1 MAHVTT
7 DWREHA
13 PSRRA
18 RPPQVRGAVARPRLL
33 ALLRSS
39 RVVMVV
45 APAGYGKTTALAAHL
60 PDLGQTCWL
69 TLDVDDADPQ
79 VLASGLAVAVA
90 GLPGGEGPGAL
101 LDAGAAPR
109 RVAARV
115 ADVLDTADALLV
127 LDEAQHLA
135 GPLTEGVL
143 RELLG
148 GRVALLARTPLLNS
162 DLTRLETAGD
172 LTRVS
177 ASDLAFTP
185 AELAEL
191 LAAHGVTA
199 DAAEVRLAHGVTEGW
214 PIAARFLAQ
223 AAAQGRVRLAG
234 LSDLDG
240 GEAQLGTLFAYLA
253 QEVLGPLDPSLR
265 SLLTRGS
272 VFEELTP
279 DLLTDV
285 LGADVLGPGELG
297 EREAGTLLGAL
308 ASGGTFLTR
317 TGDSYRAH
325 PLLRA
330 HLRGLLTPGEAREI
344 AARGAAYFERTGRP
358 RRALAA
364 HLGAGNTARAAELL
378 AGHGGRWLDGGR
390 VTLVERSLARLPG
403 AAWTPALHALSG
415 DALRLGSRYVEALA
429 AYARAEPLARALG
442 EAQVALDTVQP
453 DLAWG
458 PLDMAAALAGG
469 EEAAR
474 VEQMRAE
481 NHLNA
486 GDPARALALHPEL
499 AAGARYTL
507 RSGRLQD
514 ALTLALH
521 AARGEAGG
529 ARAAQNHREG
539 LLLASFLHAV
549 LGEPGEAARRARE
562 GLAEGERLESRFVR
576 SLALARLG
584 HAEVA
589 AERFGQARAAYEEA
603 LTLAQDVVPRLQ
615 VEPRLGLAYLEAR
628 AGHPAPAA
636 DHEARA
642 LTHAGGDR
650 YVEGLTR
657 LTAALG
663 RLHGGDAA
671 GALPGLRATQ
681 EVFTACGDA
690 FGVGAAALA
699 VYAATGEVDD
709 APEAA
714 HAVVSFPFLLAR
726 RSLLSPARTR
736 AARAALL
743 ARLAAHTPDR
753 GAALLSVAHALGY
766 GHLPSPDE
774 VPGVNVRV
782 HVLGRVAVTR
792 DGGPAREWGRA
803 RARDLLAL
811 LAVHENGLPREAA
824 QEALFPGADP
834 QVGER
839 NFRVTLHALGQVLE
853 EGVASGTFLERGD
866 WLRLRGGPDLGVDL
880 WEARRH
886 LAAAPGTP
894 ARAEALLALPGGVAD
909 SDLAAVQAEAERH
922 AALLPEAL
930 AAEADHALRTARPD
944 LAARLSAR
952 ALDLDPAHEP
962 AARALMRAHHARAN
976 PAAAARTYAALRAA
990 LAELGLTPLPE
1001 TEGLRQALMGG
1012 MRIEG

>member
-1 MAHVTT
+1 MAGVTT

-13 PSRRA
+13 SSRRA

-33 ALLRSS
+33 SLLGAS
-39 RVVMVV
+39 RVVAVV
-45 APAGYGKTTALAAHL
+45 APAGYGKTTALAAGL
-60 PDLGQTCWL
+60 PDLGRAAWL
-69 TLDVDDADPQ
+69 TLDADDADPQ
-79 VLASGLAVAVA
+79 VLAAGLAVAVA

-101 LDAGAAPR
+101 LDAGAVPR

-115 ADVLDTADALLV
+115 ADVLDRSGALLV

-148 GRVALLARTPLLNS
+148 GRVALLSRTPLLGQG
-162 DLTRLETAGD
+162 LTRLELSGD
-172 LTRVS
+172 LTRVF
-177 ASDLAFTP
+177 APDLAFTP

-191 LAAHGVTA
+191 LAAQGVVATG
-199 DAAEVRLAHGVTEGW
+199 AEVRLAHAVTEGW

-223 AAAQGRVRLAG
+223 AAAQGRVRLSA
-234 LSDLDG
+234 LADLDG

-265 SLLTRGS
+265 ALLTRGS
-272 VFEELTP
+272 VFEDLTP
-279 DLLTDV
+279 ELI
-285 LGADVLGPGELG
+285 ADVLE
-297 EREAGTLLGAL
+297 ETQAGTLLGAL

-330 HLRGLLTPGEAREI
+330 HLRGLLAPGEARI
-344 AARGAAYFERTGRP
+344 LAARGAAYFERTGRP
-358 RRALAA
+358 RQALAA
-364 HLGAGNTARAAELL
+364 HLTAGNTARAAELL
-378 AGHGGRWLDGGR
+378 AEHGGRWLDGGR
-390 VTLVERSLARLPG
+390 VTLVERSLARVPPD
-403 AAWTPALHALSG
+403 AWTPALHALSG
-415 DALRLGSRYVEALA
+415 DALRLSSRYAEALA
-429 AYARAEPLARALG
+429 AYGRADPLARSLG

-458 PLDMAAALAGG
+458 PLDTAQTLASGTDV
-469 EEAAR
+469 AR
-474 VEQMRAE
+474 TERMRAE
-481 NHLNA
+481 NYLNA
-486 GDPARALALHPEL
+486 GDPARALALHPDL
-499 AAGARYTL
+499 ARGARYAL
-507 RSGRLQD
+507 RSGRLGD
-514 ALTLALH
+514 ALALALD

-562 GLAEGERLESRFVR
+562 GLAEGERLESLFVR

-584 HAEVA
+584 HAEVVA
-589 AERFGQARAAYEEA
+589 GCPEDARAAYEGA

-636 DHEARA
+636 EHEARA
-642 LTHAGGDR
+642 LAHAGGDR

-671 GALPGLRATQ
+671 GALPELEAAR

-690 FGVGAAALA
+690 FGTGAAALA
-699 VYAATGEVDD
+699 VYAATGRAGD
-709 APEAA
+709 APAA
-714 HAVVSFPFLLAR
+714 ARAAAAFPFLLAR
-726 RSLLSPARTR
+726 RSLLSPTPER

-743 ARLAAHTPDR
+743 ARLAADAPGEEAGLR
-753 GAALLSVAHALGY
+753 PVAHALGY
-766 GHLPSPDE
+766 GHLPRQGE
-774 VPGVNVRV
+774 VPGVDVRV
-782 HVLGRVAVTR
+782 QVLGRVAVTR
-792 DGGPAREWGRA
+792 GGQAAREWGRA

-811 LAVHENGLPREAA
+811 LTVHDPGLAREAA

-853 EGVASGTFLERGD
+853 EGVTSGTFLERGE
-866 WLRLRGGPDLGVDL
+866 WLRLRGGPDLTVDL
-880 WEARRH
+880 WEARAH
-886 LAAAPGTP
+886 LGAPPGTP
-894 ARAEALLALPGGVAD
+894 GRAGALLALPGGLAD
-909 SDLAAVQAEAERH
+909 TDLEAVQAEAERY
-922 AALLPEAL
+922 AARLPEAL
-930 AAEADHALRTARPD
+930 AAEAGHALRAARPD
-944 LAARLSAR
+944 LAARLAER
-952 ALDLDPAHEP
+952 ALTLDPAHEP
-962 AARALMRAHHARAN
+962 AARALMRAHAARAH

-990 LAELGLTPLPE
+990 LADLGLTPLPE
-1001 TEGLRQALMGG
+1001 TEGLHRALTGG
-1012 MRIEG
+1012 VRDGG